1 MNSARRTAPGSH
13 PDSDS
18 AFPFSPGGAARRPF
32 LFLHLP
38 PSPHGAVRAA
48 SLSPSRGLRSR
59 GFRGGFRGGLW
70 CCPRSFRRGCPWAFR
85 PSGPPV
91 ARLSAGPGGRRRFCR
106 LFRRSRRFPRPAR
119 RSPRPVRRSPRPVRP
134 VFPYIPCVASRA
146 AYRCVIPSMAFDAR
160 KTAGVPSASL
170 VARSG
175 RFPVGPDCPSPA
187 ARLPFFAPYI

>member
-70 CCPRSFRRGCPWAFR
+70 CCPRSFQRSLRRAG
-85 PSGPPV
+85 GPE
-91 ARLSAGPGGRRRFCR
+91 GP
-106 LFRRSRRFPRPAR
+106 PAR
-119 RSPRPVRRSPRPVRP
+119 RLHALLPAPAAGGGFAGFSGGAAVFRGLSAIFRGLPAVLPSPFTPFSGISPVWPPE
-134 VFPYIPCVASRA
+134 PCTGFL
-146 AYRCVIPSMAFDAR
+146 PLLGF
-160 KTAGVPSASL
+160 
-170 VARSG
+170 ARSG
-175 RFPVGPDCPSPA
+175 GGGGAQRVPDGPQGPFPCGS
-187 ARLPFFAPYI
+187 